1 MGHVLLK
8 SSSFVFL
15 ILLGYLL
22 KRKGFFGLQDY
33 KILSKIVL
41 NVTLPCS
48 ALVSFASYKA
58 DLSLLIATVLGF
70 TMNCLML
77 TTAYFAS
84 RGFPRHTRAIWLN
97 CVPSYNIGC
106 FALPFVQSFLSP
118 ASLVGTC
125 LFDAGSALMC
135 NGTTYALS
143 RNILD
148 GTKGLDLK
156 RIGKTLLHSVPFL
169 SYAILLVLSLSGVTF
184 PKPLLD
190 FVTPMANANAFLA
203 IFMIGTMFDLHIEK
217 SILKEIA
224 GILAIRFGFAIVA
237 SLAFYFLLPLPLA
250 IRQALSIAVFAPVGL
265 VSTALSAEAGGN
277 PATAACVNS
286 LSILISV
293 PCIVTL
299 LTIFGVW

>member
-1 MGHVLLK
+1 MGHVLLR
-8 SSSFVFL
+8 SGSFVFL
-15 ILLGYLL
+15 ILLGFLL
-22 KRKGFFGLQDY
+22 KRKGFFGPKDY

-48 ALVSFASYKA
+48 ALISFASYKA
-58 DLSLLIATVLGF
+58 DLSLLLATALGF

-77 TTAYFAS
+77 TIAYLVS

-156 RIGKTLLHSVPFL
+156 RIGKTLLQSVPFL
-169 SYAILLVLSLSGVTF
+169 SYAILLVLSISGVTF

-217 SILKEIA
+217 NILKEIA
-224 GILAIRFGFAIVA
+224 GILAIRFGSAIIA

-265 VSTALSAEAGGN
+265 VSTALSADAGGS